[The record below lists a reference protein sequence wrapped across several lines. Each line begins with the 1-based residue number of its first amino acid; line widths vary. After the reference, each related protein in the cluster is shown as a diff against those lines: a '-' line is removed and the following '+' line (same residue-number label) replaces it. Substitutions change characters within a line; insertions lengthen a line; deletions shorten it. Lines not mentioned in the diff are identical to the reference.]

1 MLLLLCNRMYVAVCA
16 SARTLQL
23 VLHLCCDLVCVVEC
37 CQLTY
42 DVDATCWMTAP
53 LRHSVTLL
61 STASYNQVS
70 NVCCRSDYALYACGV
85 ICTMCGAGA
94 DASLMEEVFIN
105 QEADPYVLEVD
116 GRLDLS
122 ALELQPA
129 SIVINRSVTNL
140 G

>member
-1 MLLLLCNRMYVAVCA
+1 M
-16 SARTLQL
+16 
-23 VLHLCCDLVCVVEC
+23 CC
-37 CQLTY
+37 
-42 DVDATCWMTAP
+42 
-53 LRHSVTLL
+53 
-61 STASYNQVS
+61 
-70 NVCCRSDYALYACGV
+70 
-85 ICTMCGAGA
+85 AGA

-129 SIVINRSVTNL
+129 SIVINRSVTNS